1 MTLEPSTFCRGC
13 RMALRILAAEW
24 AKSAE
29 AEDDNKDNDQPGA
42 VVKAEE
48 RTDST
53 AHVQYLL
60 K

>member
-1 MTLEPSTFCRGC
+1 
-13 RMALRILAAEW
+13 MAVRILATEW

-29 AEDDNKDNDQPGA
+29 AEDDDQDNDQPGA
-42 VVKAEE
+42 VVEAEK

-60 K
+60 